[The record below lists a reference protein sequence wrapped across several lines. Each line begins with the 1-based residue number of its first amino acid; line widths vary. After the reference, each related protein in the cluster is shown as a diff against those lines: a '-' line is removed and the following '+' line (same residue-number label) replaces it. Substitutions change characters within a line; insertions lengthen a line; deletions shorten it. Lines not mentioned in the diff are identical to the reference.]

1 MTTKTVTQLYDKI
14 TEATQE
20 LSEVIDDLD
29 PEDDAFTPPE
39 VVDAREQLRE
49 INSRLSG
56 AALNAYNATT
66 YVDEMDRKQRKAE
79 ASRRADTTGEAGHE

>member
-1 MTTKTVTQLYDKI
+1 MTTETVTQLYDEL
-14 TEATQE
+14 TEASQE
-20 LSEVIDDLD
+20 LSGVIDDLD

-56 AALNAYNATT
+56 AALNAYNATE
-66 YVDEMDRKQRKAE
+66 YAESMDRKQRKAE
-79 ASRRADTTGEAGHE
+79 ASSRAETTGEPDQ

>member
-1 MTTKTVTQLYDKI
+1 MSTETVTQLYDEI
-14 TEATQE
+14 TDVSQE
-20 LSEVIDDLD
+20 LSGVIDQLD

-56 AALNAYNATT
+56 AALNAYNATE
-66 YVDEMDRKQRKAE
+66 YADEMDRKEAKAR
-79 ASRRADTTGEAGHE
+79 RRADK